1 MTAKLKD
8 VALWAMA
15 ITFTTA
21 IVLAFWGG
29 IAVVVMGVVRYLG
42 GE

>member
-1 MTAKLKD
+1 MIDKLKEI
-8 VALWAMA
+8 ALWSAA

-21 IVLAFWGG
+21 IVVAFWGG
-29 IAVVVMGVVRYLG
+29 IAVVVMGVVHFLG

>member
-1 MTAKLKD
+1 MKDKLKEI
-8 VALWAMA
+8 ALWSAA

-21 IVLAFWGG
+21 IVVAFWGG
-29 IAVVVMGVVRYLG
+29 IAVVVMGVVHYLG

>member
-1 MTAKLKD
+1 MKYKMKE

-15 ITFTTA
+15 IFTTTA
-21 IVLAFWGG
+21 IVVAFWGG
-29 IAVVVMGVVRYLG
+29 IAVVVMGVVHYLG

>member
-1 MTAKLKD
+1 MTTKLKEA
-8 VALWAMA
+8 VLWAMA

-21 IVLAFWGG
+21 IVVAFWGG
-29 IAVVVMGVVRYLG
+29 IAVVVMGIMHYLG

>member
-1 MTAKLKD
+1 MTEKLKE
-8 VALWAMA
+8 VLLWSAA

-21 IVLAFWGG
+21 IVMAFWGG
-29 IAVVVMGVVRYLG
+29 IVVVVMGVVHYLG

>member
-1 MTAKLKD
+1 MKAKMKE

-15 ITFTTA
+15 IFTTTA
-21 IVLAFWGG
+21 IVVMFWGG
-29 IAVVVMGVVRYLG
+29 VAIVVMGAVHYLG

>member
-1 MTAKLKD
+1 MKGKIKE

-21 IVLAFWGG
+21 IVVAFWGG
-29 IAVVVMGVVRYLG
+29 IAVVVMGVVHYLG

>member
-1 MTAKLKD
+1 MTTKMKE

-15 ITFTTA
+15 IFFTTA
-21 IVLAFWGG
+21 IVVMFWGG
-29 IAVVVMGVVRYLG
+29 VAIVVMGAVHYLG

>member
-1 MTAKLKD
+1 MKYKMKE

-15 ITFTTA
+15 IFFT
-21 IVLAFWGG
+21 I
-29 IAVVVMGVVRYLG
+29 VVMGAMHYLG

>member
-1 MTAKLKD
+1 MIDKLKEI
-8 VALWAMA
+8 ALWSAA

-21 IVLAFWGG
+21 IVVAFWGG
-29 IAVVVMGVVRYLG
+29 IAVVVMDVVHYLG

>member
-1 MTAKLKD
+1 MIDKLKEI
-8 VALWAMA
+8 ALWSAA

-21 IVLAFWGG
+21 IVVAFWGG
-29 IAVVVMGVVRYLG
+29 IAVVVMGVVHYLG

>member
-1 MTAKLKD
+1 MTAKLKEIL
-8 VALWAMA
+8 LWSAA

-21 IVLAFWGG
+21 IVVDFWGG
-29 IAVVVMGVVRYLG
+29 IAVVVGVVHYLG

>member
-1 MTAKLKD
+1 MKD
-8 VALWAMA
+8 KIKEVALWAMA

-21 IVLAFWGG
+21 IVVAFWGG
-29 IAVVVMGVVRYLG
+29 IAVVVMGVVHYLG

>member
-1 MTAKLKD
+1 MTAKLKE
-8 VALWAMA
+8 VLLWSAA

-21 IVLAFWGG
+21 IVVMFWGG
-29 IAVVVMGVVRYLG
+29 VAIVVMGVVHYLG

>member
-1 MTAKLKD
+1 MKYKMKE
-8 VALWAMA
+8 VALWAMV

-21 IVLAFWGG
+21 IVVAFWGG
-29 IAVVVMGVVRYLG
+29 IAVVVMGVVHYLG

>member
-1 MTAKLKD
+1 MKYKMKE

-15 ITFTTA
+15 IFCTTA
-21 IVLAFWGG
+21 IVVMFWGG
-29 IAVVVMGVVRYLG
+29 IAVVAMGVVHYLG

>member
-1 MTAKLKD
+1 MMGKLKEI
-8 VALWAMA
+8 AMWSAA

-21 IVLAFWGG
+21 IVVAFWEG
-29 IAVVVMGVVRYLG
+29 IAVVVMGVVHYLG

>member
-1 MTAKLKD
+1 MTAKLKE

-15 ITFTTA
+15 IFFTTA
-21 IVLAFWGG
+21 IVAMFWSGVAI
-29 IAVVVMGVVRYLG
+29 IAMGVVHYLG

>member
-1 MTAKLKD
+1 MTAKLKE

-15 ITFTTA
+15 IAFTTA
-21 IVLAFWGG
+21 IVVAFWGG
-29 IAVVVMGVVRYLG
+29 IAVVVMGVVHYLG

>member
-1 MTAKLKD
+1 MKYKMKEAE
-8 VALWAMA
+8 LWAMA

-21 IVLAFWGG
+21 IVVAFWGG
-29 IAVVVMGVVRYLG
+29 IAVVVMGVVHYLG